1 VFVKGRLRWRRV
13 GDEFEDFNKGEVEAS
28 CKVGE
33 GLQLRIIYQVGAL
46 LGPQGSFR
54 CRASHIALHHVRIY
68 PPNSLLPHAPMYLI
82 DRQV

>member
-1 VFVKGRLRWRRV
+1 MFVKGRLRWRRV

-46 LGPQGSFR
+46 LGPQGSFAAEPPTLHSITSEYILR
-54 CRASHIALHHVRIY
+54 ILYCRMHQCI
-68 PPNSLLPHAPMYLI
+68 
-82 DRQV
+82 